1 MLRFRSIAALG
12 AALLL
17 AVAAAGCADE
27 GDTIVTAGGPSEGIS
42 VSGEGRVSAAPDIAT
57 IRLGVRVEA
66 ATVEEARERAA
77 QLQTA
82 VVDAVKSNGVE
93 SKDVQTS
100 NFSIQ
105 PVYSGD
111 PSRTIRAYAVTNTLS
126 LKVRKLTSL
135 SKVIDDATRAG
146 STNTTVQGLS
156 FGIDDPEELK
166 AAARELA
173 IEQAKQRAEDT
184 ARVAGVNLG
193 KPISISEGFYGG
205 SFDAAIPQAS
215 APRTGTADTPTPI
228 ESGELDVVVTVQM
241 VYRID

>member
-1 MLRFRSIAALG
+1 MSASQSLG
-12 AALLL
+12 L
-17 AVAAAGCADE
+17 AVLGCDD
-27 GDTIVTAGGPSEGIS
+27 GNTVVNAGGGPAEGIS

-82 VVDAVKSNGVE
+82 VLDAVKGNGVE

-111 PSRTIRAYAVTNTLS
+111 PSRTIRAYAVTNTLA
-126 LKVRKLTSL
+126 LTVRKLGSL
-135 SKVIDDATRAG
+135 SKIIDDASRAG
-146 STNTTVQGLS
+146 GTNTTVQGLS

-173 IEQAKQRAEDT
+173 IEQAKQQAEDT
-184 ARVAGVNLG
+184 ARIAGVSLG
-193 KPISISEGFYGG
+193 KPISISEGYYGG
-205 SFDAAIPQAS
+205 KFDAGLTEAS
-215 APRTGTADTPTPI
+215 APRPEQWTPRRQSKLESWMSWLRCRSSTAST
-228 ESGELDVVVTVQM
+228 EVRAS
-241 VYRID
+241 